1 MTKLSQRLRILTFMH
16 RLLTLTLILIGLLL
30 ASCRPAD
37 PESGMP
43 LGIAEQVAVRAFQQ
57 MNPTV
62 LAWDSLMPA
71 DYQPSYQQ
79 FPWAV
84 EDGESL
90 MQETLQQTPL
100 VEELNGQEV
109 KVSGYVVPLD
119 SDETSISEFLL
130 VPFLGACTHVPPPP
144 ANQIVYVKPTYPLLF
159 DESWDVISVV
169 GTLSTEGRTSEFGA
183 VGYQMIDS
191 FITKFDETE
200 YAGIAETPVVV
211 DGVGGDTPLPLLD
224 R

>member
-1 MTKLSQRLRILTFMH
+1 MISFYTAFMK
-16 RLLTLTLILIGLLL
+16 RLLIAALIGLIFVG
-30 ASCRPAD
+30 CRPAD
-37 PESGMP
+37 PEAGIP

-57 MNPTV
+57 MNPTA
-62 LAWDSLMPA
+62 LAWNNLMPA

-90 MQETLQQTPL
+90 MKQTLKETPL
-100 VEELNGQEV
+100 VEDLNGQDV
-109 KVSGYVVPLD
+109 KVSGYVVPLAG
-119 SDETSISEFLL
+119 DETSISEFLL

-144 ANQIVYVKPTYPLLF
+144 ANQIVYVKPTYPLLV

-169 GTLSTEGRTSEFGA
+169 GTLSTEGKTSEFGA
-183 VGYQMIDS
+183 ASYQMIDS
-191 FITKFDETE
+191 FITEFDETE
-200 YAGIAETPVVV
+200 YAGISETPVVV
-211 DGVGGDTPLPLLD
+211 DGVGGAGAAPPIPFVD